1 MVVLASG
8 DNQSCCFD
16 SVRTAIWFGRFLFGC
31 SPWRYFADIAK
42 YGFFAILAVV
52 VATSVS
58 SIFLEE
64 LSIANFCLA
73 MIACFVITNVVFF
86 ICTFKSTVFQAVKKR
101 VFSLVKS
108 PLERGD
114 CS

>member
-1 MVVLASG
+1 MFVGTVVSRLVFVISRPC
-8 DNQSCCFD
+8 S
-16 SVRTAIWFGRFLFGC
+16 TYRFLFGC

-52 VATSVS
+52 AATSVS
-58 SIFLEE
+58 SIFLEA